1 LPALCRVGS
10 LVGMAL
16 WGSQIYAGSKTEWP
30 MFWLYIAFGMGN
42 VALGVTGVWISE
54 FYSVHLCAVVFIAAS
69 LLLPETL
76 GRDLSAKGFKTAVV
90 ATDAASPSRT

>member
-1 LPALCRVGS
+1 
-10 LVGMAL
+10 
-16 WGSQIYAGSKTEWP
+16 
-30 MFWLYIAFGMGN
+30 
-42 VALGVTGVWISE
+42 
-54 FYSVHLCAVVFIAAS
+54 VFIAAS